1 MSLSHEV
8 IEITCKA
15 LTTGLGHLK
24 KKERKKERKKS
35 SNVSCSKHG
44 SDKAKIQARAWCGV
58 LGQAI
63 KQTRGLLM
71 LKAPL
76 LGAPPFP

>member
-24 KKERKKERKKS
+24 KKERKKS